1 MRTFRFLTP
10 FALAAAVLLGGPALR
25 AQEQGGHGQQPAHA
39 EKQAKPEHGAQPAG
53 GHETQPAGGH
63 EAQPAHEGAGHGAAA
78 GHEGGG
84 AHHTTIQL
92 FGMELGTGGQFLVK
106 LFNFALFAAILVFL
120 LKGALSSAFKA
131 RARELE
137 DKLSQAERERLEA
150 DAQIR
155 DLEARM
161 AGLQAELEG
170 IMAKA
175 GTEAETEKARILESA
190 QAEAAQILAQTKA
203 EIDFARRNAEAELRN
218 LVAGLAVEGATRRLQ
233 DRVQGDVA
241 SGVLDRS
248 IQQVGGAQ

>member
-10 FALAAAVLLGGPALR
+10 FALAAAVILGAPALR
-25 AQEQGGHGQQPAHA
+25 AQEQGGHAPQPPAHA
-39 EKQAKPEHGAQPAG
+39 EKQAQPEHGAPAEHGAQPEHGAQA
-53 GHETQPAGGH
+53 E
-63 EAQPAHEGAGHGAAA
+63 HGAPAAHGEAA

-84 AHHTTIQL
+84 AHHTTIKL
-92 FGMELGTGGQFLVK
+92 FGMDLGNGGQFLVK
-106 LFNFALFAAILVFL
+106 LFNFAIFAAILVFL

-137 DKLSQAERERLEA
+137 DKLSQAERERAEA
-150 DAQIR
+150 DAQIHE
-155 DLEARM
+155 LEARM

-175 GTEAETEKARILESA
+175 ESEAEAEKARIIESA

-203 EIDFARRNAEAELRN
+203 EIEFARRTAEGELRN

-233 DRVQGDVA
+233 DRVKDQVA
-241 SGVLDRS
+241 STVLDRS